1 MPDGARVVVI
11 TGGSSGI
18 GRCTAALFARHGWR
32 VGLIARG
39 AEGLAASRRDVEAA
53 QVLAATAQADVTD
66 SAALAAAAAAIVCVL
81 GDIDVWINCAGNG
94 VYGRFSDVP
103 EAEFQRVTD
112 VTYHGTVNGTRVAL
126 AHMRPRRQGRIINVC
141 SAVAFHGLPMM
152 SSYAG
157 AKAAVRAFAQAIR
170 GELALERSEIRVGTV
185 FPPAVNTPYFS
196 HAVSHMGWP
205 ARPAWPVYQPEVVA
219 LGIWRAVITGRP
231 ETTISGTA
239 MLFSMATRI
248 APGLIA
254 WCMGR
259 VGIERQSSR
268 DHLVQQLQ
276 EPTLFVPSQ
285 RVFDVHGPFGKG
297 ARHGSMHFLLECRTR
312 VAAQLGARFRRVS
325 LPDGPSRPTQAPAT
339 PGREPGDL
347 AARSGVP

>member
-1 MPDGARVVVI
+1 MTSRGGRVVVI

-18 GRCTAALFARHGWR
+18 GRCTAALFARQGWR
-32 VGLIARG
+32 VGLVARG

-53 QVLAATAQADVTD
+53 GAQAATAQADVAD
-66 SAALAAAAAAIVCVL
+66 SVALAAAADWIVAAL
-81 GDIDVWINCAGNG
+81 GPIDVWINCAGNG
-94 VYGRFSDVP
+94 VYGRFDDVP
-103 EAEFQRVTD
+103 DAEFRRVTD

-126 AHMRPRRQGRIINVC
+126 AHMRPRRQGRIVNVC

-157 AKAAVRAFAQAIR
+157 AKAAVRAFAQAVR
-170 GELALERSEIRVGTV
+170 GELRLERSAIRVGTV

-205 ARPAWPVYQPEVVA
+205 ARPAWPVYQPEIVA
-219 LGIWRAVITGRP
+219 LGIWRAVVTGRP

-239 MLFSMATRI
+239 KLFSWATRLT
-248 APGLIA
+248 PGLIA

-259 VGIERQSSR
+259 CGIERQSTR
-268 DHLVQQLQ
+268 DHAAWQLQ

-285 RVFDVHGPFGKG
+285 RVFDVHGAFGHG
-297 ARHGSMHFLLECRTR
+297 ARRGSMHLWLTWRTK
-312 VAAQLGARFRRVS
+312 LGSRFNQARRPGEPS
-325 LPDGPSRPTQAPAT
+325 LPTPVPPAS
-339 PGREPGDL
+339 GREPGHL
-347 AARSGVP
+347 AAPSGAP